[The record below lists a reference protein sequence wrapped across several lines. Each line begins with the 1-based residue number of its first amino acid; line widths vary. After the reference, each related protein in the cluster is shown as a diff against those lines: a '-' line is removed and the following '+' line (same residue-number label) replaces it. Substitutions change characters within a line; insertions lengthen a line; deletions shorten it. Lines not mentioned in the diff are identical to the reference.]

1 MAADAIE
8 VEHKYSP
15 AESAALPRLAS
26 LPGVARVGESA
37 VDRLDAVYFDTD
49 QMVLA
54 AHRITLRRRTGGHD
68 AGWHLKLPLEEA
80 RREVTEPLGGDA
92 EAVPERLRQ
101 LVQVHAR
108 SRPLMPVA
116 RLTTLRTS
124 IPLCAADGTVL
135 ATFSDD
141 RVEAQTL
148 LALGAPAEPE
158 RWREWEIELVEG
170 TNELLAGADDLLAA
184 NGVPVAA
191 LPSKLARA
199 LGSNV
204 PAVPPAVPG
213 PSRHGPASEVLLA
226 YVSEQV
232 RALTAHDPGVRMDAP
247 DAVHQLRVAARRLR
261 SALASFRKLMD
272 PEPPRLLRA
281 ELQWLAGAVGE
292 ARDTEVMRAR
302 LRDLVGSE
310 PPELL
315 LGPVAQQIEE
325 NLGASYH
332 QARAAGL
339 AALDSDRYF
348 RLLDALDAFLDDPPL
363 TEAAGRDARQTIGRL
378 VCAERQR
385 LKSAVRAA
393 AAAKGTPPEDA
404 ALHEVRKGAK
414 RLRYAAE
421 AATPVFGKQAT
432 GLAQAAEGIQEI
444 LGDLQDSVVTRETL
458 RRLAAQSAAGGG
470 NSFSYGR
477 LHALEQQRGEDARAR
492 FYLAWQKSRP
502 EPLRW
507 N

>member
-1 MAADAIE
+1 MAADMIE

-26 LPGVARVGESA
+26 LPGVDRMGEPA
-37 VDRLDAVYFDTD
+37 VDELDAVYFDTE
-49 QMVLA
+49 QLA
-54 AHRITLRRRTGGHD
+54 LAGQRITLRRRTGGHD
-68 AGWHLKLPLEEA
+68 AGWHLKLPLAEEA
-80 RREVTEPLGGDA
+80 RREVAEPLGGD
-92 EAVPERLRQ
+92 EETVPERLRQ
-101 LVQVHAR
+101 LVLAHAR
-108 SRPLMPVA
+108 GRRLVPVA
-116 RLTTLRTS
+116 RLRTRRTS
-124 IPLCAADGTVL
+124 APLCAADGTVL

-141 RVEAQTL
+141 RVEARTL
-148 LALGAPAEPE
+148 LVPAEPV
-158 RWREWEIELVEG
+158 RWREWEIELADG
-170 TNELLAGADDLLAA
+170 TRELLTDADEFLAA
-184 NGVPVAA
+184 EGVPVAA

-199 LGSNV
+199 LGSNW
-204 PAVPPAVPG
+204 PATPAAVPRP
-213 PSRHGPASEVLLA
+213 RTHGPASEVLLS

-232 RALTAHDPGVRMDAP
+232 RALKANDPGVRIDAP
-247 DAVHQLRVAARRLR
+247 DSVHQLRVAARRLR

-272 PEPPRLLRA
+272 AAPPRFLRA

-302 LRDLVGSE
+302 LRDLVSSE

-325 NLGASYH
+325 NLGAIHH

-339 AALDSDRYF
+339 AALDSGRYF
-348 RLLDALDAFLDDPPL
+348 RLLDSLDAFLAVPPL

-378 VCAERQR
+378 VAADRQR
-385 LKSAVRAA
+385 LKNAARAA
-393 AAAKGTPPEDA
+393 AGAKGTPPEDA
-404 ALHEVRKGAK
+404 ALHEVRKSAK

-432 GLAQAAEGIQEI
+432 GLAQAAECIQEI
-444 LGDLQDSVVTRETL
+444 LGDLQDSVVTRESL
-458 RRLAAQSAAGGG
+458 RTLAAQSAAEGG

-492 FYLAWQKSRP
+492 FYLAWQKSGP